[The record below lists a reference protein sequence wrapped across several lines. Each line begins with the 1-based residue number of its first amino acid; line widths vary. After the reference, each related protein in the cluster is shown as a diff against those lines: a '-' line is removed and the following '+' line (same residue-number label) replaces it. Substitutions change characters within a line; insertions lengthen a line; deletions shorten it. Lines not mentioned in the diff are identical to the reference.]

1 MLSLADLLNPAETV
15 SAPASTSSP
24 WLQQTVIP
32 PGVTVKHNVKL
43 NRDTTLTELWI
54 YPPGFLL
61 EYPHTSS
68 SSEQAI
74 GHLFTMQGSSWTC
87 PSHFAYSLGD
97 PRGGTSN
104 VKVYPLADN
113 EGNQVLCKRRF
124 RTCQAATRDS
134 LKLYLQAESY
144 ATNSPARDV
153 LEKTLALY
161 VTFCDTGCPFP
172 VQYETYY
179 SPQEREELDKVKMSP
194 RKAKR
199 GQHKEL
205 QGRCEG
211 RIVVDYT
218 KNGQLFLSRCQHY
231 SPTSRKHLVN
241 YEAGNGLYHTEYL
254 TALIFGDEDYIQR
267 VEEDARNEG
276 YGPLV
281 SCRNVKNVVSQKLSC
296 PHAHRGTDSH
306 MIMAEMV
313 HKPCESKVTVYEPIT
328 STLCNQILVVCRG
341 THDHP
346 PPLPTKTPSCL
357 RASLLSFLYSF
368 KHHLADLTP
377 RRLLRAPA
385 TRIYLSTQLPGIHDA
400 TFVDLH
406 PSLGNLDHL
415 GTYIK
420 QAQAYCYP
428 EGLGWK
434 GLIHLKKVEET
445 TLDPSFH
452 YIRCV
457 KEMAWPQTGT
467 GDFEEI
473 EPNMEVTK
481 SHVFK
486 LVLCMFP
493 QRSFN
498 LLDAQYV
505 QSDISHKRIAGY
517 KEFVWIGFNRE
528 TQNIMPYC
536 RVFINSS
543 SAEAHK
549 IIFDVIR
556 EQVQADTGKLIQY
569 RHIHSESLGN
579 RKGILHWAMDQD
591 GAQAKGL
598 GLHLQQ
604 IACSEAGSKSDLH
617 QPWRTLG
624 DLGPYEHVNRLIR
637 MCIAHFFRNIH
648 KSKASEVAK
657 VRMQSLSC
665 VSHPNL
671 PSVIS
676 ELERESK
683 VTRDWIQNKLQ
694 SKFAIQGLCHQESF
708 IPLDIW
714 QAGDDTTNIVEASHR
729 DINHEGVGCSLVGG
743 TVSGKGYD
751 LAKLKAQENH
761 IATGISS
768 SYRPGH
774 VQQSVNRS
782 VHRRIKHQTQSLDGE
797 DKAITKQNVILLKA
811 LQAYQAASDDLDT
824 ATERMAPTTIE
835 PKVQKLNKA
844 LERLQVARDTSLEMW
859 KAKKGSGDIEIMLE

>member
-61 EYPHTSS
+61 EYPHTT
-68 SSEQAI
+68 
-74 GHLFTMQGSSWTC
+74 GQGIKVC
-87 PSHFAYSLGD
+87 PFVD
-97 PRGGTSN
+97 PALSN
-104 VKVYPLADN
+104 
-113 EGNQVLCKRRF
+113 ERHS
-124 RTCQAATRDS
+124 AATRDS

-153 LEKTLALY
+153 LEKALY
-161 VTFCDTGCPFP
+161 VTFHDTGCPFP

-179 SPQEREELDKVKMSP
+179 SPQEQEELDKVKMSP

-218 KNGQLFLSRCQHY
+218 KNGRLFLSRCQHY

-254 TALIFGDEDYIQR
+254 TALIFGDEDYIQQ
-267 VEEDARNEG
+267 
-276 YGPLV
+276 
-281 SCRNVKNVVSQKLSC
+281 NVVSQKLNC
-296 PHAHRGTDSH
+296 PHAHRGTDSR

-328 STLCNQILVVCRG
+328 SSLCNQILVVCRG
-341 THDHP
+341 IHDHP

-377 RRLLRAPA
+377 RRLLRTPA
-385 TRIYLSTQLPGIHDA
+385 TRIYLSTQLPEIHDA

-434 GLIHLKKVEET
+434 GLMHLKKVEEA

-452 YIRCV
+452 YIRCM
-457 KEMAWPQTGT
+457 KEMTWPQTVT

-493 QRSFN
+493 QRSFD

-569 RHIHSESLGN
+569 RHIHSESLGV

-604 IACSEAGSKSDLH
+604 IAHSEAGSKSDLH

-624 DLGPYEHVNRLIR
+624 DLGPYEHVNHLIR

-648 KSKASEVAK
+648 KSKASEVTK
-657 VRMQSLSC
+657 VKMRSLSC
-665 VSHPNL
+665 VSHSNL

-714 QAGDDTTNIVEASHR
+714 QAGDNTTNIVEASHR
-729 DINHEGVGCSLVGG
+729 DINRKGVGCSLVGG

-751 LAKLKAQENH
+751 LAKLKVQENH
-761 IATGISS
+761 VETGISS

-782 VHRRIKHQTQSLDGE
+782 VHRRIKHQTQSLDRE
-797 DKAITKQNVILLKA
+797 DKAIAKQNVILLKA

-835 PKVQKLNKA
+835 SKVQKLNKA
-844 LERLQVARDTSLEMW
+844 LERLQAARDTSLEMW
-859 KAKKGSGDIEIMLE
+859 KAKKGSGDVEILLE